1 VLYVYA
7 IIFETGCMDTIDAR
21 WNFFTNHAHVLFYL
35 NSQPKV
41 PLRRVALAVGITE
54 RAVQRIVAELE
65 EGGYLKRTKVGR
77 QNEYT
82 IEADAPLRHPLEAH
96 HSLQELLDWVA
107 APEAGDLDL
116 LEEYKALENWTVGE
130 HGSEV

>member
-1 VLYVYA
+1 M
-7 IIFETGCMDTIDAR
+7 ETEEAR

-35 NSQPKV
+35 QAYPDQ
-41 PLRRVALAVGITE
+41 PLRKVALGVGITE

-77 QNEYT
+77 QNQYE
-82 IEADAPLRHPLEAH
+82 IHGNAPLRHSLEAH
-96 HSLQELLDWVA
+96 RSVQELLDWQKPAESDPFEV
-107 APEAGDLDL
+107 
-116 LEEYKALENWTVGE
+116 YKALENWTVGE